1 MQDHYFAS
9 LQGPGL
15 CCGSSRRMMEA
26 HLQLSGSRMG
36 ILSSRREAYHDV
48 CPWVVLKHGLGPGCK
63 SDFRACQDE

>member
-1 MQDHYFAS
+1 
-9 LQGPGL
+9 
-15 CCGSSRRMMEA
+15 MMEA

-48 CPWVVLKHGLGPGCK
+48 CPCVVLKHGLGPGCK